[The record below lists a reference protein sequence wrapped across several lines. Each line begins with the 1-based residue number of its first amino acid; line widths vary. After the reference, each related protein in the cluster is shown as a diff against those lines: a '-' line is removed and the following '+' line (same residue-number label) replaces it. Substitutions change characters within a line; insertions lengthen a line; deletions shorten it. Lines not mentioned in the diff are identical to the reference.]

1 MNRGFIKLQRN
12 LLSLPKV
19 ADMYAVEGATGLGLY
34 VSINLYLSH
43 CEGGWGVYSGRQM
56 SVLAYEGH
64 RRRSEVKRL
73 INDYDL
79 FVVDNKRF
87 TSHWMQQQFDNDA
100 NKMPKR
106 CSTPA
111 RTNYPRAEEIEIKIE
126 KENKEKADV
135 RVSADTH
142 TAESEESTP
151 IGPSAYES
159 VDRDGM
165 RHGGHDELVPWWAPP
180 QTDVYA
186 VWSMLEERWV
196 ALSHYD
202 AKAERQR
209 RNEMQPEDFM
219 MKTAWE
225 KLDETEHNR
234 IQDYAKRR

>member
-1 MNRGFIKLQRN
+1 MKNRGFIRLQRN

-111 RTNYPRAEEIEIKIE
+111 RTNYPRAEDIDKDIE
-126 KENKEKADV
+126 KENKKCVRHNGTHSEFETTRAGRRYASHGQPLPAD
-135 RVSADTH
+135 
-142 TAESEESTP
+142 
-151 IGPSAYES
+151 
-159 VDRDGM
+159 
-165 RHGGHDELVPWWAPP
+165 APP
-180 QTDVYA
+180 Q
-186 VWSMLEERWV
+186 R
-196 ALSHYD
+196 
-202 AKAERQR
+202 R
-209 RNEMQPEDFM
+209 RNDMYSYLRHDWVPAEEFDEDTEMRMFHQLFDN
-219 MKTAWE
+219 E
-225 KLDETEHNR
+225 KV
-234 IQDYAKRR
+234 

>member
-1 MNRGFIKLQRN
+1 MNRGFIRLQRN

-111 RTNYPRAEEIEIKIE
+111 RTNYPRAEEIELEIE
-126 KENKEKADV
+126 KENKEKGTKVPDM
-135 RVSADTH
+135 
-142 TAESEESTP
+142 
-151 IGPSAYES
+151 IGPSAYER
-159 VDRDGM
+159 VTRAGL
-165 RHGGHDELVPWWAPP
+165 RQGGHGEPVPSR
-180 QTDVYA
+180 DRRILHE
-186 VWSMLEERWV
+186 ME
-196 ALSHYD
+196 
-202 AKAERQR
+202 QR
-209 RNEMQPEDFM
+209 
-219 MKTAWE
+219 KT
-225 KLDETEHNR
+225 L
-234 IQDYAKRR
+234 